1 MNIGKLLLRKL
12 NEEVKLAEY
21 FNFIFEIQMQI
32 EKFKKIVR
40 VVHKASRSTLNF
52 IKKDSAQQWF
62 VFTIVLFT
70 TLSSTSA
77 FAQTSDLPTCID
89 PSYSYVN
96 VKANKLNSGFND
108 QVLDNYDDSGNEI
121 ASLLG
126 NMVFSIEPTLG
137 CNYTAML
144 EEYPDLDGFARNGLN
159 GTLENMNMAMLNN
172 PPSTDVIAHLANEW
186 VPGYEG
192 VNTSVYAQD
201 GFDVLQSINISDLWD
216 KIRLLSYSFFVIAL
230 IAAGFMIMFRHK
242 IGGQMA
248 VTIFNT
254 IPRIIL
260 GLILVTFSFAIVG
273 IMIDFGAMLINVITG
288 ILGLTDPLVVGDP
301 LSLVGLLF
309 RGTDGIGISGFGG
322 GGLLIGG
329 IMSIVG
335 IAFPPLA
342 PVAAGGILLMFVTLV
357 FIGITAYASLKVFIT
372 LMKAYIGI
380 ILDTVLAPIY
390 LFVSVLPGKQ
400 STATDWFYRI
410 LKNVLTFVL
419 VFLIINLANYLFEI
433 GVDYRFPKGLAGG
446 DLTVSNGGGLLSGF
460 LKFILP
466 LFFFF
471 TAAEA
476 PNLIADLLP
485 APSGGKGTA
494 TAFGNVQKSF
504 GKIPVVGSFF
514 G

>member
-1 MNIGKLLLRKL
+1 
-12 NEEVKLAEY
+12 
-21 FNFIFEIQMQI
+21 MQI

-322 GGLLIGG
+322 WI
-329 IMSIVG
+329 
-335 IAFPPLA
+335 
-342 PVAAGGILLMFVTLV
+342 
-357 FIGITAYASLKVFIT
+357 
-372 LMKAYIGI
+372 
-380 ILDTVLAPIY
+380 
-390 LFVSVLPGKQ
+390 
-400 STATDWFYRI
+400 TDWRYHVDRGYSIPTPCTCGCRWYLVDVCNFGVYRYHSLCFTKSI
-410 LKNVLTFVL
+410 YHTDES
-419 VFLIINLANYLFEI
+419 I
-433 GVDYRFPKGLAGG
+433 YRYNPRHCFS
-446 DLTVSNGGGLLSGF
+446 TNISICFS
-460 LKFILP
+460 
-466 LFFFF
+466 
-471 TAAEA
+471 
-476 PNLIADLLP
+476 IAW
-485 APSGGKGTA
+485 
-494 TAFGNVQKSF
+494 
-504 GKIPVVGSFF
+504 
-514 G
+514 